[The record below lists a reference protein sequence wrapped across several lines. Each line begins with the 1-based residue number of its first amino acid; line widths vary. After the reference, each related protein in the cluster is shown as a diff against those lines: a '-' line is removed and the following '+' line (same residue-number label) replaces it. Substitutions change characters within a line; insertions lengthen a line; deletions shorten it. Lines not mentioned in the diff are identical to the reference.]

1 MTTLL
6 VLTVLALVVFVY
18 LKRAKILSYFKSHD
32 VTLNDRD
39 DDSAV

>member
-6 VLTVLALVVFVY
+6 VLTVLALAVLIY

-39 DDSAV
+39 DDAAD